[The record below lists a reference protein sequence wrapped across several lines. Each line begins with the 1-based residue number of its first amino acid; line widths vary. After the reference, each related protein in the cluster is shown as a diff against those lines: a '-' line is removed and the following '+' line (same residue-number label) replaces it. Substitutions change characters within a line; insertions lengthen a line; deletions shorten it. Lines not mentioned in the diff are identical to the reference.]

1 MSGLSELIFVCAI
14 VGRIRASSS
23 HNGVVFN
30 QSIKLHV
37 LVFNQSIKLSVIFV
51 SHFLLCLIIIKM
63 IKMNMKTKKFSSISK
78 VKSTH

>member
-51 SHFLLCLIIIKM
+51 SHFLLCLIKM

>member
-37 LVFNQSIKLSVIFV
+37 HVVFNQSIKLSVIFV
-51 SHFLLCLIIIKM
+51 SHFLLCLIIKM

>member
-30 QSIKLHV
+30 QSIKL
-37 LVFNQSIKLSVIFV
+37 SVIFV
-51 SHFLLCLIIIKM
+51 SHFLLCLIIKM

>member
-1 MSGLSELIFVCAI
+1 VSGLSELIFVCAI

-51 SHFLLCLIIIKM
+51 SHFLLCLIIKM

>member
-51 SHFLLCLIIIKM
+51 SHFLLCLIIKM